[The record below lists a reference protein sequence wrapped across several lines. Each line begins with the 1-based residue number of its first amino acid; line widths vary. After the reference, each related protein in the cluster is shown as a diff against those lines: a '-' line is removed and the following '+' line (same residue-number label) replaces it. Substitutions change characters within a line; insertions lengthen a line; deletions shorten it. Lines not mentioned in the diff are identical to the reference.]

1 MSICPNC
8 NANLPDGS
16 AFCTSCGTKIGAA
29 APQQAPAAPTNGS
42 KLHCPNCK
50 SHNLQVTTESSVTG
64 AVSTHSRNGRF
75 SSTHVSNN
83 HQTFW
88 VCNDCGTKFRNIQSL
103 EEEINKYKIQPILFF
118 VLAAIAAVLA
128 LVWFINSQNNPL
140 GPLFGVY
147 IGASVIAGVIFLCCG
162 FSWKGK
168 LAKMRAE
175 LADLKNRCFN

>member
-1 MSICPNC
+1 MSTCPNC
-8 NANLPDGS
+8 NTNLPDGS
-16 AFCTSCGTKIGAA
+16 AFCASCGTKIGTA
-29 APQQAPAAPTNGS
+29 APQQAPAAPANGS

-50 SHNLQVTTESSVTG
+50 SHNLTVTTESSITG

-88 VCNDCGTKFRNIQSL
+88 VCGDCGTKFRNIQSL
-103 EEEINKYKIQPILFF
+103 EEEINKYKIQPIVWF
-118 VLAAIAAVLA
+118 VLAGIAAIIS
-128 LVWFINSQNNPL
+128 LVWYVNSQN
-140 GPLFGVY
+140 GPAGFLFGGY
-147 IGASVIAGVIFLCCG
+147 IAVSAICAIIFLCFG

>member
-8 NANLPDGS
+8 NTNLPDGS
-16 AFCTSCGTKIGAA
+16 AFCTSCGTKIGTA
-29 APQQAPAAPTNGS
+29 APQQAPANPVQSG

-103 EEEINKYKIQPILFF
+103 EEEINKYKNQPLLFF
-118 VLAAIAAVLA
+118 IVGVIAAIIS
-128 LVWFINSQNNPL
+128 LVWFINSQNSPV
-140 GPLFGVY
+140 GFLFGG
-147 IGASVIAGVIFLCCG
+147 IIAITAICAVVFVCFG
-162 FSWKGK
+162 FSWKKK

>member
-8 NANLPDGS
+8 NTNLPDGS
-16 AFCTSCGTKIGAA
+16 AFCTSCGTKIGTA
-29 APQQAPAAPTNGS
+29 APPQAPANPVQGG

-128 LVWFINSQNNPL
+128 LVWYINSQNNPL